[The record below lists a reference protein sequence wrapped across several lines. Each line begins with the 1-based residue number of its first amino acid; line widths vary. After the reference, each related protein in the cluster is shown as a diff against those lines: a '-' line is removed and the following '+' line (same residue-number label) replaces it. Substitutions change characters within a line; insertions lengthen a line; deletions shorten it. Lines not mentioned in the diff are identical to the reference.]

1 MTAAE
6 IRLCHDGRQ
15 RRMFG
20 VWSHYPF
27 ELPFQHH
34 EAFNLK
40 TVILDETVTTTL
52 FKFEL
57 LL

>member
-27 ELPFQHH
+27 ELPVQHH

-40 TVILDETVTTTL
+40 TVILD
-52 FKFEL
+52 
-57 LL
+57 